1 MRQQTTYHIFSKTY
15 AMLFLNL
22 LLTLLLVLSVLYI
35 ARLKLREQVTDSD
48 VVQVNISKLQVS
60 NCDVMQYLRDSTDMI
75 RPLLEHKQ
83 ITFSVQCSPESMMGW
98 IDTNKMDKI
107 LLLTFADCAK
117 HTTANGK
124 VAMSTQANE
133 RYDAVTIHIS
143 DTGEQMKM
151 VTIQV
156 VQQVVRHHRGT
167 LSYQYYEGQG
177 NRLAMTIPIT
187 KEAYQL
193 VEGKQDTSPDFHIP
207 DNIALHVPDID
218 LPTGISMS
226 GAPLTAII
234 RQAYVST
241 DQEFL
246 KRAIQC
252 VNDHLSDSEYDRERF
267 AQDMGTSVST
277 LYNKIRA
284 LTGKNVTNFLRDIRI
299 QAACRMAREHPE
311 LRVSD
316 IAYQV
321 GYKDPKYFA
330 TSFKRVTGKQPKEY
344 LLGVRSEE

>member
-1 MRQQTTYHIFSKTY
+1 
-15 AMLFLNL
+15 MLFLNL

-35 ARLKLREQVTDSD
+35 VRLKLREQVTDSD
-48 VVQVNISKLQVS
+48 VVQVNVSKLRVS

-83 ITFSVQCSPESMMGW
+83 ISFSVQCSPESMMGW
-98 IDTNKMDKI
+98 IDTNKTDK
-107 LLLTFADCAK
+107 LLLLIFADCAK

-156 VQQVVRHHRGT
+156 VQQVVRQHRGT

-177 NRLAMTIPIT
+177 NTLAMTIPIT

-218 LPTGISMS
+218 LPTDISMS
-226 GAPLTAII
+226 DAPLTAII

-299 QAACRMAREHPE
+299 QAACRLAREHPE

-330 TSFKRVTGKQPKEY
+330 TSFKRVTGQQPKEY